1 MNKNFINK
9 ECSANYP
16 KHESFNVGIK
26 NFEDV
31 IKVATSKRKFGSCFK
46 KVNEGFIVYWLPK
59 NHPQIQEF
67 SW

>member
-1 MNKNFINK
+1 MNSQLNHRKCPID
-9 ECSANYP
+9 YP

-26 NFEDV
+26 KLEDAIHV
-31 IKVATSKRKFGSCFK
+31 VNAKRKFGGCFEQ
-46 KVNEGFIVYWLPK
+46 VDEGFIVYWLPK